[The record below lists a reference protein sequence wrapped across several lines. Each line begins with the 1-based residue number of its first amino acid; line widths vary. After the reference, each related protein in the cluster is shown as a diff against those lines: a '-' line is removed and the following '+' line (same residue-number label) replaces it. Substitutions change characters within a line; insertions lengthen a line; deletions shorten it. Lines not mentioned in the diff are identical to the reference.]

1 MYLLLHG
8 VEGVYKG
15 TCTVLPPG
23 ASQPPTPTQ
32 FLRILSGIILA
43 NTLQVLY

>member
-1 MYLLLHG
+1 MEWKGFIKGPVQFFLL
-8 VEGVYKG
+8 
-15 TCTVLPPG
+15 G